1 MYADWWSFSVPI
13 QSLQSCPA
21 PIPLTGDRTTIPRG
35 MLLTE
40 LQTASLSGGAVRKGQ
55 VLDGRRFLAT
65 KVVPPRCPGLIGRPR
80 LLALA
85 SRLTAKRLAVIKAPA
100 GFGKT
105 SLAAS
110 WSDWLRESAS
120 SVAWLAI
127 DSGDDEPSRFLFY
140 MTQAMQRVAPA
151 VGSDALDLIKESFLI
166 SPQAI
171 VSSLINDLI
180 DVDEEIYLFLED
192 YHWVT
197 HPGIHDAV
205 AFFLR
210 HAPSHAHVVLTTRTE
225 PPLPLASLRANN
237 QLLEIDASTLRFDL
251 QETRELLEREK
262 PGSLELT
269 DVKLLHSRTE
279 GWPAALRIVASTS
292 SPGQDF
298 AQFVRNL
305 SGTQRTINAY
315 LAEMLDG
322 LAGDIVSFMLR
333 TAILDRMSGPLCDVV
348 TQATSS
354 QELLVSIEKRQLL
367 LTALDQDSK
376 WFRYHPLLAEYLKQ
390 RLESELGNEL
400 AELHQRAA
408 GWYASQEL
416 WTEAVQHAIA
426 AGDTDQALDW
436 IEKCAMG
443 LVKRGDLF
451 TLLAWQ
457 RLFPPE
463 VMRGQPAVKLAIAW
477 GLALAVRADEA
488 LQILDEIVQDLGTL
502 NSVDR
507 DVLTCECQAIR
518 AVALSLKDEGRV
530 ALPLAEQCLSKS
542 TDPWTANVASNVV
555 RYWRC
560 KAGDLERFY
569 ETPWIPYSLDDDGR
583 NVFASVYR
591 RCIQGIAEAQQLRL
605 AAAERHYAEALRLA
619 EQHVGPNSVAA
630 ALPASL
636 TSRIRYEQG
645 RVEEAEVMLVDRL
658 PFVSEGAMLECVLSA
673 YFTMV
678 RIAALRM
685 NFDRAHTLLERA
697 ENLGR
702 TRDWGRLCAGVA
714 LERVWLHLKEGRLSE
729 AVVSH
734 ERLERLAERYHP
746 SVDFAWSD
754 IQRYAALARAYVAS
768 TQHRFE
774 DAISTLKSLRDDAER
789 VQNHYFTLRVATHL
803 CVVRFSAGQTAEAL
817 GELRRV
823 LDVSALAGI
832 HQTIIDEGPKIGP
845 LLAAF
850 DETSDRMGASPNLKP
865 YVNGLLAAWR
875 SRYQSGAELSSRY
888 GRTDPLSAREGDI
901 LNLIAKGLSNKEIAR
916 SLAIAPETVKSHVKN
931 IFIKLNSEK
940 RAQAVARA
948 QSLGLVATR

>member
-1 MYADWWSFSVPI
+1 MSHRGPRMYADCRSFCVPI
-13 QSLQSCPA
+13 QSVQSCPA
-21 PIPLTGDRTTIPRG
+21 PIPLTGDRTTVPRG
-35 MLLTE
+35 MPLTE
-40 LQTASLSGGAVRKGQ
+40 LQSASLSAEETRQGQ
-55 VLDGRRFLAT
+55 VLGGKSFLAT
-65 KVVPPRCPGLIGRPR
+65 KVRFPPRCPGLIDRPR

-85 SRLTAKRLAVIKAPA
+85 SRLAAKRLAVIKAPA

-151 VGSDALDLIKESFLI
+151 VGSDGLDLIKESFLI

-180 DVDEEIYLFLED
+180 DVEEEVYLFLED

-197 HPGIHDAV
+197 DPGIHDAV

-210 HAPSHAHVVLTTRTE
+210 HAPSHVHVVLTTRTE

-237 QLLEIDASTLRFDL
+237 QLLEIDASKLQFDL
-251 QETRELLEREK
+251 QETRELFEREK
-262 PGSLELT
+262 PGSLELA

-279 GWPAALRIVASTS
+279 GWPAALRTS
-292 SPGQDF
+292 SRLLLFPGQDF

-315 LAEMLDG
+315 LAGDARWF
-322 LAGDIVSFMLR
+322 AGRPLSRSCYGRQSSIGCPVRSVKWSLR
-333 TAILDRMSGPLCDVV
+333 PLR
-348 TQATSS
+348 ARRF
-354 QELLVSIEKRQLL
+354 LHRIEKRQLL
-367 LTALDQDSK
+367 LTALDQEGR
-376 WFRYHPLLAEYLKQ
+376 WFRYHPLLAGYLRQ
-390 RLESELGNEL
+390 RLESELGDEL
-400 AELHQRAA
+400 PELHRRAA

-426 AGDTDQALDW
+426 AGDTNQALDW
-436 IEKCAMG
+436 IKNCAMG

-457 RLFPPE
+457 RVFPAE

-488 LQILDEIVQDLGTL
+488 LQILDEIEQDLGTR

-530 ALPLAEQCLSKS
+530 ALPLAEQCLTKS

-560 KAGDLERFY
+560 KTGDFERFY

-591 RCIQGIAEAQQLRL
+591 RCIQGIAEAQQLRI
-605 AAAERHYAEALRLA
+605 AAAERHYAEASRLA

-645 RVEEAEVMLVDRL
+645 RAEEAEAMLVDRL
-658 PFVSEGAMLECVLSA
+658 AFVSEGAMLECVLSA

-702 TRDWGRLCAGVA
+702 VRDWGRLCAGVA
-714 LERVWLHLKEGRLSE
+714 LERVWLHRGR
-729 AVVSH
+729 
-734 ERLERLAERYHP
+734 
-746 SVDFAWSD
+746 
-754 IQRYAALARAYVAS
+754 RA
-768 TQHRFE
+768 
-774 DAISTLKSLRDDAER
+774 D
-789 VQNHYFTLRVATHL
+789 
-803 CVVRFSAGQTAEAL
+803 
-817 GELRRV
+817 
-823 LDVSALAGI
+823 
-832 HQTIIDEGPKIGP
+832 
-845 LLAAF
+845 
-850 DETSDRMGASPNLKP
+850 
-865 YVNGLLAAWR
+865 
-875 SRYQSGAELSSRY
+875 
-888 GRTDPLSAREGDI
+888 
-901 LNLIAKGLSNKEIAR
+901 
-916 SLAIAPETVKSHVKN
+916 
-931 IFIKLNSEK
+931 
-940 RAQAVARA
+940 
-948 QSLGLVATR
+948 

>member
-13 QSLQSCPA
+13 QSLQSYPA

-40 LQTASLSGGAVRKGQ
+40 LQSASLSGGALRKGQ
-55 VLDGRRFLAT
+55 VLDGRRFLVT

-225 PPLPLASLRANN
+225 PPLLLASLRANN

-262 PGSLELT
+262 PGSLELA

-292 SPGQDF
+292 SRGQDF

-354 QELLVSIEKRQLL
+354 QDFLVSIEKRQLL

-390 RLESELGNEL
+390 RLGSELGNEL

-426 AGDTDQALDW
+426 AGDTNQALDW

-457 RLFPPE
+457 RL
-463 VMRGQPAVKLAIAW
+463 
-477 GLALAVRADEA
+477 
-488 LQILDEIVQDLGTL
+488 
-502 NSVDR
+502 
-507 DVLTCECQAIR
+507 
-518 AVALSLKDEGRV
+518 
-530 ALPLAEQCLSKS
+530 
-542 TDPWTANVASNVV
+542 
-555 RYWRC
+555 
-560 KAGDLERFY
+560 
-569 ETPWIPYSLDDDGR
+569 
-583 NVFASVYR
+583 
-591 RCIQGIAEAQQLRL
+591 
-605 AAAERHYAEALRLA
+605 
-619 EQHVGPNSVAA
+619 
-630 ALPASL
+630 
-636 TSRIRYEQG
+636 
-645 RVEEAEVMLVDRL
+645 
-658 PFVSEGAMLECVLSA
+658 
-673 YFTMV
+673 
-678 RIAALRM
+678 
-685 NFDRAHTLLERA
+685 
-697 ENLGR
+697 
-702 TRDWGRLCAGVA
+702 
-714 LERVWLHLKEGRLSE
+714 
-729 AVVSH
+729 
-734 ERLERLAERYHP
+734 
-746 SVDFAWSD
+746 
-754 IQRYAALARAYVAS
+754 
-768 TQHRFE
+768 FE

-817 GELRRV
+817 SELRRV

-850 DETSDRMGASPNLKP
+850 DETSDRTGASPNLKP

-875 SRYQSGAELSSRY
+875 SRYQSGAKLSSRY

>member
-13 QSLQSCPA
+13 QSLQSYPA
-21 PIPLTGDRTTIPRG
+21 PIPLMGDRTTIPRG

-40 LQTASLSGGAVRKGQ
+40 LQSASLSGGALRKGQ
-55 VLDGRRFLAT
+55 VLDGRRFLVT

-262 PGSLELT
+262 PGSLELA

-292 SPGQDF
+292 SRGQDF

-354 QELLVSIEKRQLL
+354 QDFLVSIEKRQLL

-390 RLESELGNEL
+390 RLGSELGNEL

-426 AGDTDQALDW
+426 AGDTNQALDW

-457 RLFPPE
+457 RL
-463 VMRGQPAVKLAIAW
+463 
-477 GLALAVRADEA
+477 
-488 LQILDEIVQDLGTL
+488 
-502 NSVDR
+502 
-507 DVLTCECQAIR
+507 
-518 AVALSLKDEGRV
+518 
-530 ALPLAEQCLSKS
+530 
-542 TDPWTANVASNVV
+542 
-555 RYWRC
+555 
-560 KAGDLERFY
+560 
-569 ETPWIPYSLDDDGR
+569 
-583 NVFASVYR
+583 
-591 RCIQGIAEAQQLRL
+591 
-605 AAAERHYAEALRLA
+605 
-619 EQHVGPNSVAA
+619 
-630 ALPASL
+630 
-636 TSRIRYEQG
+636 
-645 RVEEAEVMLVDRL
+645 
-658 PFVSEGAMLECVLSA
+658 
-673 YFTMV
+673 
-678 RIAALRM
+678 
-685 NFDRAHTLLERA
+685 
-697 ENLGR
+697 
-702 TRDWGRLCAGVA
+702 
-714 LERVWLHLKEGRLSE
+714 
-729 AVVSH
+729 
-734 ERLERLAERYHP
+734 
-746 SVDFAWSD
+746 
-754 IQRYAALARAYVAS
+754 
-768 TQHRFE
+768 FE

-817 GELRRV
+817 SELRRV

-850 DETSDRMGASPNLKP
+850 DETSDRTGASPNLKP

>member
-1 MYADWWSFSVPI
+1 MP
-13 QSLQSCPA
+13 
-21 PIPLTGDRTTIPRG
+21 
-35 MLLTE
+35 LTE
-40 LQTASLSGGAVRKGQ
+40 LQSASLSGEAARKGQ
-55 VLDGRRFLAT
+55 VLGGRRFLAT
-65 KVVPPRCPGLIGRPR
+65 KVVPPRCPGLIDRPR

-105 SLAAS
+105 SLAAG
-110 WSDWLRESAS
+110 WSDWLRASAS

-140 MTQAMQRVAPA
+140 MTQAIQRVAPA

-192 YHWVT
+192 YHWIT
-197 HPGIHDAV
+197 DPRIHDAV

-210 HAPSHAHVVLTTRTE
+210 HAPSHAHVMVTTRTE

-237 QLLEIDASTLRFDL
+237 QLLEIDASALRFDL
-251 QETRELLEREK
+251 QETRELLQREK
-262 PGSLELT
+262 PGSLEPA

-279 GWPAALRIVASTS
+279 GWPAALRIVACTST
-292 SPGQDF
+292 PGQDF

-322 LAGDIVSFMLR
+322 LPRDLVSFMLR
-333 TAILDRMSGPLCDVV
+333 AAILDRMSGPLCDVV

-354 QELLVSIEKRQLL
+354 QALLVSIEKRQLL
-367 LTALDQDSK
+367 LTALDQDSR

-400 AELHQRAA
+400 PELHRRAA

-426 AGDTDQALDW
+426 AGDRNQALDW

-463 VMRGQPAVKLAIAW
+463 VMCRQPAVKLAIAW
-477 GLALAVRADEA
+477 GLALAVRVDDA
-488 LQILDEIVQDLGTL
+488 LQILDEIEHDLDAL
-502 NSVDR
+502 NSADR
-507 DVLTCECQAIR
+507 DLLTCECQAIR
-518 AVALSLKDEGRV
+518 SVALSLKDEGRV

-569 ETPWIPYSLDDDGR
+569 ATPWIPYSLDDDGR

-605 AAAERHYAEALRLA
+605 AAADRHYAEASRLA
-619 EQHVGPNSVAA
+619 EQHVGPNSIAA

-645 RVEEAEVMLVDRL
+645 RVDEAEAMLVDRL
-658 PFVSEGAMLECVLSA
+658 PSVSEGAMLECVLSG
-673 YFTMV
+673 YFVMV

-685 NFDRAHTLLERA
+685 NFDRAYTLLERA

-702 TRDWGRLCAGVA
+702 MRDWGRLCAGVA

-734 ERLERLAERYHP
+734 EHLERLAERYHP
-746 SVDFAWSD
+746 SVDFAWSE

-768 TQHRFE
+768 TQQRFD

-803 CVVRFSAGQTAEAL
+803 CVVRFSAGQTTEAL

-823 LDVSALAGI
+823 LDVSAQAGI

-850 DETSDRMGASPNLKP
+850 DETSDRTGASPNLKP
-865 YVNGLLAAWR
+865 YVDGLLAAWR
-875 SRYQSGAELSSRY
+875 SRYQSGAEISSIS
-888 GRTDPLSAREGDI
+888 GRTDPLSARESDI

-931 IFIKLNSEK
+931 IFIKLDAEK

-948 QSLGLVATR
+948 QSLGLVATH